1 MPTPRDSVSH
11 MTPIPTMRLRGLCSS
26 LVMLATL
33 GASFGTAL
41 SGCSTLDLTNPN
53 QASSDTFWKTET
65 DALQGINATY
75 NGLLNN
81 GTYGRWLGFAY
92 DIRSDIGTS
101 PSPWADL
108 ANFNKF
114 TLTDYNFEVNREI
127 WQHHY
132 QAIFRANE
140 VTANVPG
147 IQMNATLRDRIVG
160 EAKFIRALLYFNLVN
175 LYGGN
180 IPLITAPPLPGDQPA
195 SSTVDAVYAQIEKDL
210 TDAAAVLPATYTGGD
225 VGRATKWAALGI
237 LGKAQL
243 QQRKW
248 AAAQATLAQ
257 VIASNQ
263 FSLMPN
269 YADNFTD
276 AKENNAESLFE
287 VQFGDRTQ
295 LAAGVRGL
303 NIPKMIGPCGPSFC
317 DGRPTRWYF
326 NQFFQETTTSGGVDP
341 RLDATIFYNKPG
353 GMDVYGTPFATRYGA
368 TSTEIYFK
376 KWGQYY
382 VPGDQDWDN
391 PINYRVLR
399 YADVLLMQAEALN
412 EQGQTAQ
419 AYQYINAVRA
429 RVSLA
434 ALPAGLTQ
442 AQMRDRILHER
453 LLELGLEG
461 SRWLDLKRQNLL
473 SRALI
478 PNDDEYNFFVA
489 NKSELLPIP
498 VSETNLNRNVRQ
510 NPGW

>member
-1 MPTPRDSVSH
+1 MTTMRIRAVRHSMLPLAMSVS
-11 MTPIPTMRLRGLCSS
+11 I
-26 LVMLATL
+26 
-33 GASFGTAL
+33 GAGVAL
-41 SGCSTLDLTNPN
+41 TGCTNLDLTNPN
-53 QASSDTFWKTET
+53 QISSSTFWKTET
-65 DALQGINATY
+65 DAIQGINATY

-92 DIRSDIGTS
+92 DIRSDIGFS

-140 VTANVPG
+140 VIANVPE
-147 IQMNATLRDRIVG
+147 INMNTGLRDRIVG
-160 EAKFIRALLYFNLVN
+160 EAKFIRGLLYFNLVN

-180 IPLITAPPLPGDQPA
+180 IPLITAPQKPEDRPS
-195 SSTVDAVYAQIEKDL
+195 SSTVDAIYAQIDKDM
-210 TDAAAVLPATYTGGD
+210 TEAAAVLPASYTGAD
-225 VGRATKWAALGI
+225 VGRATKGAAQAM
-237 LGKAQL
+237 LGKSKL

-248 AAAQATLAQ
+248 SEASTALAQ
-257 VIASNQ
+257 VIATNQ
-263 FSLMPN
+263 YDLMTN

-276 AKENNAESLFE
+276 AHENNVESVFE
-287 VQFGDRTQ
+287 VQFGDRSQ

-303 NIPKMIGPCGPSFC
+303 NIPKMIGPCGPGFC
-317 DGRPTRWYF
+317 DGRATQWYYD
-326 NQFFQETTTSGGVDP
+326 QFLQQPTTTGGVDP
-341 RLDATIFYNKPG
+341 RLDVTLFYNKPG
-353 GMDVYGTPFATRYGA
+353 GMDVYGQSYVQRYGA
-368 TSTEIYFK
+368 GATDIFFK

-391 PINYRVLR
+391 PINYRVIR

-412 EQGQTAQ
+412 EQNQTLQ
-419 AYQYINAVRA
+419 AYPLVNRVRA
-429 RVSLA
+429 RASLP

-442 AQMRDRILHER
+442 AQMRDAILHER
-453 LLELGLEG
+453 LLEFGLEG

-473 SRALI
+473 GRGLI
-478 PNDDEYNFFVA
+478 PNDNEFNFFTTG
-489 NKSELLPIP
+489 KSDLLPIP
-498 VSETNLNRNVRQ
+498 VTETNLNPNIHQ